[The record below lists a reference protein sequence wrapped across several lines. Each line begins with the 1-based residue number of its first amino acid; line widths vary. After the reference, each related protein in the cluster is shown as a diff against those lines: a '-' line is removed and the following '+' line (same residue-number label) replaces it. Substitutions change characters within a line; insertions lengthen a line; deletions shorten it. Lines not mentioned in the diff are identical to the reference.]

1 MTYLALAVY
10 TVGFDNLHTGD
21 LQLHLDLASNCSNWD
36 VSVLIGKFKSTSYK
50 LAVYVIL
57 HLTLHNVYAHNM
69 YNYVIPSAHT

>member
-36 VSVLIGKFKSTSYK
+36 VSVLIGKFKSTSYN
-50 LAVYVIL
+50 LAVHVIP
-57 HLTLHNVYAHNM
+57 HLTLHNVYAHLL
-69 YNYVIPSAHT
+69 YNNIM